1 MLEREGFK
9 HLLSPAE
16 QSGGQ
21 WAGELREGRRG
32 SADAV
37 GLLGNCWC
45 AIGLGSGQKE
55 FNREVD
61 GTGLALG

>member
-1 MLEREGFK
+1 MLEREVFK
-9 HLLSPAE
+9 LLLSPAG
-16 QSGGQ
+16 QPGGQ

-37 GLLGNCWC
+37 GLLGNCRW

-55 FNREVD
+55 FYRKVD